1 MIDPTARGPDEGRL
15 GRTWRQTTDPL
26 PVLRDV
32 ERLAVLE
39 RARLLDTDAEPAF
52 DRLTALAARLLDAP
66 VALVTL
72 VDDERQFFKSCIG
85 LPEPWASSRQT
96 PLTHSFCQYSVAT
109 NEPLVIA
116 DARQDPVLQ
125 HNEAIVDLGVIAYAG
140 VPIRIGSE
148 PLGSFCVIDSEPR
161 DWTDR
166 DLAVLEELGAAVGD
180 LVDLR
185 IGDLAGRERQDVLAY
200 MVEAQEAERARI
212 ATEIHDD
219 PLQVITAISIRLQL
233 MRRHVDETQTALLD
247 TLVENVQEV
256 SGKLRRLLFDLR
268 PSGLDEYGLGE
279 AVRAYLSEFS
289 ADDCP
294 VWTVR
299 DLALDVDIPP
309 AMRLVLFRIAQQ
321 AIANS
326 VSHARA
332 TQLDILLEPDEGGI
346 VLLVTDNGVGFGPRE
361 ATPQPGH
368 LGLITMRE
376 RTEVAGGRFRV
387 TSAPG
392 CGTSVRA
399 WLPLPQN

>member
-1 MIDPTARGPDEGRL
+1 MIDPTARGPDDGRL

-125 HNEAIVDLGVIAYAG
+125 HNEAIVDLGVVAYAG
-140 VPIRIGSE
+140 VPIRIRSE

-185 IGDLAGRERQDVLAY
+185 IGDLAGRERQHVLAY

-332 TQLDILLEPDEGGI
+332 TQLEILLEPDEGGI
-346 VLLVTDNGVGFGPRE
+346 VLLVTDDGVGFDARE

-376 RTEVAGGRFRV
+376 RTEVAGGRFRA